1 MSAWAKDFLK
11 WSRTLHIYISLLGL
25 ALFLFFAVTGIQLT
39 HESFGLDEA
48 TASETS
54 FSITPAAAKAAQRE
68 QIIAAL
74 PVRLTVER
82 FEVREDEIEVTL
94 LHPGQRAQARIDRK
108 TGKGEMHLEKRG
120 WVGAIA
126 DLHKG
131 AATGWVWRAVM
142 DITCVWIILSAL
154 TGLFMIFG
162 LPKRK
167 AWGLISVAV
176 GTIVA
181 IFAYALIPVG

>member
-39 HESFGLDEA
+39 HESFGMDEA
-48 TASETS
+48 IASETS
-54 FSITPAAAKAAQRE
+54 FNLGPAVALAAQRE

-74 PVRLTVER
+74 PVKLTVER
-82 FEVREDEIEVTL
+82 FEVREEEIEVTL
-94 LHPGQRAQARIDRK
+94 LHPGQRAQVRIDRK

-131 AATGWVWRAVM
+131 AATGWVWRALM
-142 DITCVWIILSAL
+142 DITCAWIILSAL
-154 TGLFMIFG
+154 TGLFMVFS

-176 GTIVA
+176 GTIAA